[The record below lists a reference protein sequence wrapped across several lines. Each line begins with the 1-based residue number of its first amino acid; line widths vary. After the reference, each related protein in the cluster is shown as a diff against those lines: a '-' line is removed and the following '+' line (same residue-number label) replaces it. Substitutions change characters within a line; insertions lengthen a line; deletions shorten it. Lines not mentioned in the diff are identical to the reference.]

1 MPQRKRS
8 YQFPINL
15 YPNRPTQECYRQHES
30 LVASKTCQNALDSTK
45 RTALNPYLL
54 PPLKEWRR
62 LRMIPGA
69 DRGLNGLNFS
79 FVDRYRILPSPD
91 NVYDPWD
98 RENRKAILRIELA
111 EDVPREEWKLDFF
124 EPVRPSTLLSM

>member
-1 MPQRKRS
+1 
-8 YQFPINL
+8 
-15 YPNRPTQECYRQHES
+15 
-30 LVASKTCQNALDSTK
+30 
-45 RTALNPYLL
+45 
-54 PPLKEWRR
+54 
-62 LRMIPGA
+62 MIPGA